1 MAIAA
6 ADTAVSGGDERAA
19 EDAASESGASPD
31 VIAFAGIGAGEGAE
45 AAQFVQEGNRVPT
58 LGIDDVP
65 TLGIDDVP
73 TPGIDD
79 EPTPGIDDEPTP
91 GIDNGAQQDGDDGA
105 QQDGDEAPPDSQ
117 PFS

>member
-6 ADTAVSGGDERAA
+6 VDTAVSDGDERAA

-45 AAQFVQEGNRVPT
+45 AAQIVQEGDR
-58 LGIDDVP
+58 
-65 TLGIDDVP
+65 
-73 TPGIDD
+73 
-79 EPTPGIDDEPTP
+79 EPTP